1 VADVG
6 RYGLPLNAAFF
17 FPHKR
22 PLQNGHLMSQ
32 SAPIPH
38 LSLRRN
44 ALWNLTGSALPMLA
58 GVALIPYT
66 LNYLGSEAFGVL
78 TLVWGLIGY
87 FSLFDFGVGRALTF
101 QLSRLVATGAES
113 DVGPVLRAGLLL
125 TAVAGLAGMVLVG
138 LLSPYLAGHW
148 LKISHALQDD
158 AQMAFLIAAVGVLPT
173 TLASGLRG
181 AMEGLDR
188 FAASN
193 LGRIAMGTWMFAVPA
208 WSVHMHGPS
217 LGMIALYLV
226 LGRCLLL
233 ALMVFQLRGQL
244 LSIGSVLGK
253 LHFQGLWN
261 YGFWVTVTGIVGPL
275 MVYGDR
281 FFVSAAVGADQL
293 SLYAIPQEALLRLL
307 LIPMA
312 LTGALLP
319 RLAAMDAAQAAH
331 AYRLTYRRVGLSM
344 LVISMLAAAMA
355 VPVLTIWISAPFARD
370 ALPVVLVFCIGIW
383 VNSLASVPFILLQA
397 KGNPRLTAVFHLV
410 ELVLYFL
417 VLWLLSSRW
426 GLLGAALAWLARV
439 TLDWVLLHLAVR
451 RLYGV

>member
-1 VADVG
+1 MSVSQA
-6 RYGLPLNAAFF
+6 
-17 FPHKR
+17 R
-22 PLQNGHLMSQ
+22 PQ
-32 SAPIPH
+32 
-38 LSLRRN
+38 LSLKRN
-44 ALWNLTGSALPMLA
+44 ALWNLAGSALPMLA

-66 LNYLGSEAFGVL
+66 LNRLGSEAFGVL
-78 TLVWGLIGY
+78 TLIWGLIGY

-101 QLSRLVATGAES
+101 QLSRLVATGSES
-113 DVGPVLRAGLLL
+113 DVRSVLRAGMLL
-125 TAVAGLAGMVLVG
+125 TVAAGLAGVG
-138 LLSPYLAGHW
+138 LVALLAPGLAGQW
-148 LKISHALQDD
+148 LKISPALQED
-158 AQMAFLIAAVGVLPT
+158 ARMAFLIAAAGVLPT

-193 LGRIAMGTWMFAVPA
+193 LGRIAMGTWMFVVPA

-217 LGMIALYLV
+217 LGLIALYLV
-226 LGRCLLL
+226 LGRCLVL
-233 ALMVFQLRGQL
+233 AMMAFQLRGHL
-244 LSIGSVLGK
+244 FFVGTVLDK
-253 LHFQGLWN
+253 RHFQGLWS

-319 RLAAMDAAQAAH
+319 RLAAMDEAQVVQ
-331 AYRLTYRRVGLSM
+331 AYHLTYRRVGLSM
-344 LVISMLAAAMA
+344 LAISALAA
-355 VPVLTIWISAPFARD
+355 VLAEPILSIWISATFARD
-370 ALPVVLVFCIGIW
+370 ALPVVLVLCVGIW

-410 ELVLYFL
+410 ELCLYFV
-417 VLWLLSSRW
+417 VLWVLSSRF
-426 GLLGAALAWLARV
+426 GLVGAALAWLARV
-439 TLDWVLLHLAVR
+439 TLDWVLLHLAAR
-451 RLYGV
+451 KLYGV